1 ARGTEPTA
9 GSPIPSSSGV
19 TPLLEVVLRRR
30 HPGRAVRLTRV
41 TSASMGADD
50 SIVAELTSW
59 RSRRAV
65 GLSRCRLEY
74 EIDRRYERRLHVVVK
89 VKPEDEHVIAV
100 GESVA
105 RLCDQAVGSAYARF
119 RDRIGFKACHVRE
132 LAVYAQRD
140 PRFRRHAPALLAAR
154 RDDARG
160 DWVLVLEHLADGTPL
175 NADDDA
181 SRWRPAHITS
191 VLRGVADLHGMWFG
205 RERELRSR
213 SWIGA

>member
-1 ARGTEPTA
+1 
-9 GSPIPSSSGV
+9 
-19 TPLLEVVLRRR
+19 
-30 HPGRAVRLTRV
+30 
-41 TSASMGADD
+41 MGADD

-140 PRFRRHAPALLAAR
+140 PRFRRHAPRCWR
-154 RDDARG
+154 RGATMRG
-160 DWVLVLEHLADGTPL
+160 GTGC
-175 NADDDA
+175 
-181 SRWRPAHITS
+181 SSSSTS
-191 VLRGVADLHGMWFG
+191 PT
-205 RERELRSR
+205 LRS
-213 SWIGA
+213 